1 MKSNPRSFRFPLII
15 LSSLLAVAALVGCGG
30 KDTKDAVAP
39 AKKADTGIPVD
50 ANLKQRLDEFAH
62 KPRVAG
68 RFGLCVYDLTA
79 DKPVYA
85 FQENDPIPSA
95 SCMKLL
101 SGVAG
106 YHLLGTH
113 YNYETSLFI
122 KGRMADGL
130 LRGSVILKG
139 SADPNFTP
147 DDLKFMARMLRK
159 NGVKELDGNII
170 LDLLLNEPVQAEA
183 HWYPW
188 DLERSKYGLLYQ
200 GSTRIGNALVAACKA
215 QGIKV
220 KADQVV
226 TGKTPRGAHRVARS
240 IRTID
245 RVVERMWKNSSN
257 PRATAMLYTIGQH
270 LNANDSAQKVG
281 VAYLNKFLKQTIHE
295 NNPKIVVHDGC
306 GLCRYN
312 RLSAQSLVDIL
323 RYGYADKA
331 IFNRLWKHLSVA
343 GVDGTACRLLSGPEL
358 RGKLRVKTGTLSHP
372 YGISTLAGYCEAPNG
387 HLLAFAIMDSEM
399 SVLDAHVLQRNLC
412 KVLVKEVKGAK

>member
-62 KPRVAG
+62 KSRVAG

-130 LRGSVILKG
+130 LRGSIILKG

-170 LDLLLNEPVQAEA
+170 LDLLLNEPVQAEV

-220 KADQVV
+220 KADQVA

-257 PRATAMLYTIGQH
+257 TRATAMLYTIGQH

-331 IFNRLWKHLSVA
+331 IFNRLWKHLSTEPPA
-343 GVDGTACRLLSGPEL
+343 ACCRAPS
-358 RGKLRVKTGTLSHP
+358 
-372 YGISTLAGYCEAPNG
+372 CEASC
-387 HLLAFAIMDSEM
+387 A
-399 SVLDAHVLQRNLC
+399 
-412 KVLVKEVKGAK
+412 